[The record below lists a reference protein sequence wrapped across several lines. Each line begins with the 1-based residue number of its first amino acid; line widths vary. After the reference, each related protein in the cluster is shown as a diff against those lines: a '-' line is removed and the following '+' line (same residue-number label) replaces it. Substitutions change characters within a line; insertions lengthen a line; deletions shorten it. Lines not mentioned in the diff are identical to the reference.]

1 MSATSSLYESIAA
14 VNAAVVDVQVPALPP
29 VQETLLQ
36 ARPSLYDSITSVVVD
51 VPALHRSTVHTTNEN
66 VLQPTAVLRSHQ
78 FRDIWMLDG
87 EKKSMESCL
96 GKYKQAAKKN
106 NPENIATSIR
116 WARIHIKDLW
126 WFFESDSENKTIANS
141 LAQGIIND
149 VTDEMCRKFLAT
161 FSTW

>member
-1 MSATSSLYESIAA
+1 MSAASSLYESIAA
-14 VNAAVVDVQVPALPP
+14 ANAAAAVVDVQVPALPP
-29 VQETLLQ
+29 VQETPLP
-36 ARPSLYDSITSVVVD
+36 ASLYDSISAA
-51 VPALHRSTVHTTNEN
+51 PSN

-78 FRDIWMLDG
+78 FRDIWKLDG

-116 WARIHIKDLW
+116 WARDHIKDLW
-126 WFFESDSENKTIANS
+126 WFFESDSENKIIANS
-141 LAQGIIND
+141 LAQGIIHD

-161 FSTW
+161 ISTW